1 MRKEDITPKV
11 IGLAKEICE
20 AGVRFE
26 EFEWAIYNISNES
39 ILSKCIEFENNH
51 IHIAYHVP
59 VFSYRELVTTWVRK
73 ELCIPIP
80 DFLDCVRWL
89 GEKRIIF
96 DMLDTNDGEYNL
108 MMMEK
113 DPISVQLIR
122 FYDENC
128 QYDALLEGILSCV
141 LEVARRE
148 K

>member
-11 IGLAKEICE
+11 IELIRKLWNEYAIKFDMYEGSRFVSGEYDNTIYVNCE
-20 AGVRFE
+20 EPDGRWRFNNE
-26 EFEWAIYNISNES
+26 QFECCDT
-39 ILSKCIEFENNH
+39 L
-51 IHIAYHVP
+51 
-59 VFSYRELVTTWVRK
+59 
-73 ELCIPIP
+73 PIP